1 MGLSPSSI
9 PISIFHHMNIE
20 LVLQLLA
27 TTAIIAVGPAVVVL
41 LFLKK
46 GNL

>member
-1 MGLSPSSI
+1 
-9 PISIFHHMNIE
+9 MNIE

-27 TTAIIAVGPAVVVL
+27 TTGIIAVGPAVVVL